1 MNGENFFYPAAA
13 LQMAGDSGRN
23 ENLRQPAG
31 HECAF
36 RLRGEYGMARGRPQ
50 LQHGVM
56 SASISARDLTS
67 RLSAILRR
75 GLFALGA
82 LLATTV
88 EECWFEEDRETRES
102 LWMREP
108 FF

>member
-1 MNGENFFYPAAA
+1 
-13 LQMAGDSGRN
+13 
-23 ENLRQPAG
+23 
-31 HECAF
+31 
-36 RLRGEYGMARGRPQ
+36 
-50 LQHGVM
+50 M